1 MRHLLPTIAAFLVLP
16 ALCTSAVAD
25 TSDQSLIHITISDG
39 ASSMKV
45 SHLTDASCAVEIG
58 QRLRTKGHPC
68 DSVSVLPHHR
78 LLADYPQGSDAPSL
92 VVLIDHNA
100 SEAFIATSK
109 GVPFDLVCTL
119 TELLEG
125 HSVRLVSDEFP
136 FEKARVSAQSNNHT
150 LDQTADRVQR

>member
-68 DSVSVLPHHR
+68 DSVSVLSPDR
-78 LLADYPQGSDAPSL
+78 FLADYPQGSDAPSL
-92 VVLIDHNA
+92 VVLIDHDA

-109 GVPFDLVCTL
+109 GVPFDLVCTI

-125 HSVRLVSDEFP
+125 HHSVRLVSDEFP
-136 FEKARVSAQSNNHT
+136 FEKAPFSAQS
-150 LDQTADRVQR
+150 Q